1 MQYRKVRMGMIGGGT
16 GAFIG
21 AVHRMAAR
29 LDGQIELVCGAFSS
43 SPETSK
49 QTGQE
54 LFLPG
59 ERIYDTWQD
68 MISQE
73 AQREEGDRMDMVSI
87 VTPNHLHA
95 APAIMALEHG
105 FPVIC
110 DKPLCL
116 STREALEIKDAVETS
131 NLPFALT
138 HTYTGYP
145 MVKQARQMISSG
157 DLGPVRKVVVEY
169 PQGWLTDKLEDEGQK
184 QAIWRSD
191 PNKAGKAGA
200 YGDIG
205 THAANMAEYVSG
217 LQITKVLSQMSKV
230 VEGRLLDDD
239 TSALLEFE
247 GGVPGVLICSQVSA
261 GEENAVRVKV
271 YGTKGGVEWCQE
283 DENTLLVK
291 RHGAP
296 NQIYR
301 TGVDNS
307 YLTEAALV
315 HARVPSGHPE
325 GYLEAFANIYRNF
338 AMAVRAHYSGST
350 HNPVYDFPDINDGV
364 HGMALVD
371 AMVEST
377 TKGNVWSSPDY

>member
-1 MQYRKVRMGMIGGGT
+1 MINRKVRMGMIGGGE
-16 GAFIG
+16 GSFIG
-21 AVHRMAAR
+21 AVHRMAAN
-29 LDGQIELVCGAFSS
+29 LDGEIELVCGAFSRS
-43 SPETSK
+43 SENCK
-49 QTGQE
+49 ETGQK
-54 LFLPG
+54 LYLPE
-59 ERIYDTWQD
+59 ERVYTSWQT
-68 MISQE
+68 MIK
-73 AQREEGDRMDMVSI
+73 EESKRPKGDRMDIVSI

-95 APAIMALEHG
+95 GPAIMALEHG

-116 STREALEIKDAVETS
+116 STEEALQIKDAVEAS
-131 NLPFALT
+131 GLPFALT

-145 MVKQARQMISSG
+145 MVKQARAMMESG
-157 DLGPVRKVVVEY
+157 ELGATKKIVVEY
-169 PQGWLTDKLEDEGQK
+169 PQGWLTDKIEDDGQK
-184 QAIWRSD
+184 QAEWRSD
-191 PNKAGKAGA
+191 PTKAGKAGA

-217 LQITKVLSQMSKV
+217 LKITRVLSQMLKI

-261 GEENAVRVKV
+261 GEENAITVKV
-271 YGTKGGVEWCQE
+271 YGTKGGVQWCQE

-301 TGVDNS
+301 TGVDND
-307 YLTEAALV
+307 YLSEAALA

-338 AMAVRAHYSGST
+338 AMAVKAHANGHS
-350 HNPVYDFPDINDGV
+350 HHKLYDYPSIEDGV
-364 HGMALVD
+364 HGISLVD
-371 AMVEST
+371 AMVASTES
-377 TKGNVWSSPDY
+377 GNTWVRVSH

>member
-1 MQYRKVRMGMIGGGT
+1 MINRKVRMGMIGGGE
-16 GAFIG
+16 GSFIG
-21 AVHRMAAR
+21 AVHRMAAN
-29 LDGQIELVCGAFSS
+29 LDGEIELVCGAFSRS
-43 SPETSK
+43 SENCK
-49 QTGQE
+49 ETGQK
-54 LFLPG
+54 LYLPE
-59 ERIYDTWQD
+59 ERVYTSWET
-68 MISQE
+68 MIK
-73 AQREEGDRMDMVSI
+73 EESKRPKGDRMDIVSI

-95 APAIMALEHG
+95 VPAIMALEHG

-116 STREALEIKDAVETS
+116 STEEALQIKDAVEAS
-131 NLPFALT
+131 GLPFALT

-145 MVKQARQMISSG
+145 MVKQARAMMESG
-157 DLGPVRKVVVEY
+157 ELGATKKIVVEY
-169 PQGWLTDKLEDEGQK
+169 PQGWLTEKIEDDGQK
-184 QAIWRSD
+184 QAEWRSD
-191 PNKAGKAGA
+191 PTKAGKAGA

-217 LQITKVLSQMSKV
+217 LKITRVLSQMSKI

-261 GEENAVRVKV
+261 GEENAITVKV
-271 YGTKGGVEWCQE
+271 YGTKGGVQWCQE

-307 YLTEAALV
+307 YLSEASLV

-338 AMAVRAHYSGST
+338 AMAVKAHANGHS
-350 HNPVYDFPDINDGV
+350 HDKLYDYPSIEDGV

-371 AMVEST
+371 AMVASTES
-377 TKGNVWSSPDY
+377 GNTWVRVSH